1 MTSSKKQK
9 RSEFVDRLLAL
20 RPPSHGAFAGPS
32 EEPSASSMTAA
43 RRLVGDLA
51 ESRTRKLASKLDRL
65 RQADAST
72 HQRPKPVKAY
82 G

>member
-20 RPPSHGAFAGPS
+20 PPLDHGAFAGPS
-32 EEPSASSMTAA
+32 EEPSDTAMTAA
-43 RRLVGDLA
+43 RRMVGSLA
-51 ESRTRKLASKLDRL
+51 QARTRTLASKLDLL
-65 RQADAST
+65 RKADAGAT
-72 HQRPKPVKAY
+72 ARRPVKAH